1 MKATAGQIALT
12 ALNVLLT
19 LGLALALFSV
29 LRGADRAATAAPDAV
44 VEQPPP
50 SAERDPDVEP
60 RLPPQEQS
68 QRLVMDLLDRSDLIP
83 FDGILG
89 GTMGFYTPDN
99 VFVLSNRWV
108 YARFEDGHIGGEMLL
123 EYRID
128 GVGGI
133 DWTVLYAELH

>member
-12 ALNVLLT
+12 ALNLLLT
-19 LGLALALFSV
+19 LGLALALFTV
-29 LRGADRAATAAPDAV
+29 LRGADRTAPPAV
-44 VEQPPP
+44 VEQPQP
-50 SAERDPDVEP
+50 SAERGPDVEP
-60 RLPPQEQS
+60 GLPRQEKS

-83 FDGILG
+83 FDGVLG

-133 DWTVLYAELH
+133 DWTVLHAELH